1 MNTELLRSPE
11 YESNGMFASEFTKNR
26 PEDEDQIDA
35 WFDELVGIWDAL
47 FKAIPELHKD
57 PSFMRTNNADE
68 EDAKAEG
75 HENNALFRPI
85 VQEGI
90 LAKAARMLL
99 NRANTNTNAGMVKA
113 LENLSLINW
122 DLYSAPWIHC
132 LIIKNENDKW
142 VIASEERSKRID
154 IILEVVL
161 WLVGFLSLED
171 DEVSEMKE
179 TYQTYL
185 KCNEETQDSLWKE
198 IEATYKKING

>member
-1 MNTELLRSPE
+1 
-11 YESNGMFASEFTKNR
+11 
-26 PEDEDQIDA
+26 
-35 WFDELVGIWDAL
+35 
-47 FKAIPELHKD
+47 
-57 PSFMRTNNADE
+57 MRTNNADE
-68 EDAKAEG
+68 ENAKAEG

-85 VQEGI
+85 VREGI
-90 LAKAARMLL
+90 LAKQLVCL

-113 LENLSLINW
+113 LKNLSLINW

>member
-1 MNTELLRSPE
+1 MRRYTCKSSSYASKQELIQ
-11 YESNGMFASEFTKNR
+11 N
-26 PEDEDQIDA
+26 
-35 WFDELVGIWDAL
+35 
-47 FKAIPELHKD
+47 
-57 PSFMRTNNADE
+57 
-68 EDAKAEG
+68 
-75 HENNALFRPI
+75 
-85 VQEGI
+85 
-90 LAKAARMLL
+90 
-99 NRANTNTNAGMVKA
+99 NAGMVKA

-171 DEVSEMKE
+171 DEASEMKE

-198 IEATYKKING
+198 IEATYKKINGNIVLISLINFLFFIKSIHSFSKKLSDLSCCILD